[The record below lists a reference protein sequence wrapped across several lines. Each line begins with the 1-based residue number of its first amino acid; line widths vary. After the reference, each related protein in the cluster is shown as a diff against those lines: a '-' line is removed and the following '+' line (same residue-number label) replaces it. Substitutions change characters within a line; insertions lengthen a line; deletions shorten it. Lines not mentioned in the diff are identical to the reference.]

1 MHSKLRQERGP
12 LLVFTGLR
20 GASLRTSSA
29 AIRVTGDWRK
39 IMLIIVKSVPP
50 TQDSRV
56 VIACIRACV
65 WAGIEGRPFCTLR

>member
-1 MHSKLRQERGP
+1 
-12 LLVFTGLR
+12 
-20 GASLRTSSA
+20 
-29 AIRVTGDWRK
+29 
-39 IMLIIVKSVPP
+39 MLIIVKSVPP